1 MTPRGEL
8 SIERAA
14 LPENVAPMRHAV
26 SSFLMALG
34 VTDTVR
40 LDVVTALGEAV
51 ANVIEHAY
59 SSECR
64 GHVKV
69 IVRLEEDATV
79 TVAVID
85 AGKFVVRKKRP
96 DRGFGLRIIRAVAH
110 AFELDTQ
117 AGTTVNMRF
126 RV

>member
-8 SIERAA
+8 TIERAA
-14 LPENVAPMRHAV
+14 VAENVAPMRHAV
-26 SSFLMALG
+26 NSFLNALG

-59 SSECR
+59 SARHR
-64 GHVKV
+64 GYVKV
-69 IVRLEEDATV
+69 VVRLEENGTV

-85 AGKFVVRKKRP
+85 AGTFVVRKKRP

-110 AFELDTQ
+110 ACELDTR

-126 RV
+126 RI